1 MLELPQ
7 DPAGPPAPRSPAVP
21 RALAWVLLA
30 LIFWLDSVTPLGV
43 GDAAL
48 YVAPVLLF
56 IRAGWWWEPLV
67 VALGASALT
76 IAGMFLSHPNDDWT
90 TAMWNRPLALAAVW
104 ITAALVAQH
113 RHTLARWSEQTAS
126 EREARAQSRVRL
138 EEIRDALDQAAI
150 VAVTDQ
156 RGVITYVNQ
165 KFCEISKYSREEL
178 LGQDHRIVNSG
189 FHSKEFIRNL
199 WRTIA
204 QGHVWRGELRNRAK
218 DGTIYWVDTTIVP
231 FLNEQGKPRQ
241 YLAIRSDITPR
252 KAAEAQLADQAAL
265 AQLGQLAA
273 VVAHEVRNPL
283 AGVKGTLQVLR
294 TRPLVEDRDKQI
306 IDTMIERLDA
316 LNDKVQDMLRFAR
329 PRTPSIGPVDVQG
342 LLPDVIESARAAA
355 GKGSAPVTITG
366 EHAAVYADPE
376 MLRAVL
382 LNLVLNALQASGSAP
397 VEIMVNANGD
407 TCRIA
412 IADRGPGIPAEEINR
427 VFDAFFTTKK
437 SGTGLGLAIVKRL
450 TDLQAGEVTLRRR
463 DGGGTIADVTLPLVG
478 SAKPRAIEAN

>member
-1 MLELPQ
+1 MLTPLQ
-7 DPAGPPAPRSPAVP
+7 DAAGPPAPRSPIVP
-21 RALAWVLLA
+21 RVFAWVLLG
-30 LIFWLDSVTPLGV
+30 LIFWLDTLTPLGIS
-43 GDAAL
+43 DTAL

-56 IRAGWWWEPLV
+56 IRSGFWWEPLV
-67 VALGASALT
+67 VAIGATALT
-76 IAGMFLSHPNDDWT
+76 IGGMLIAHPDDNW
-90 TAMWNRPLALAAVW
+90 AAAVWNRPLALAAVW
-104 ITAALVAQH
+104 ITAGLVAQH
-113 RHTLARWSEQTAS
+113 RHTLARWSKQTAS
-126 EREARAQSRVRL
+126 ERQAREQSRVRL

-156 RGVITYVNQ
+156 RGVITYVNE

-178 LGQDHRIVNSG
+178 LGQDHRMVNSG

-204 QGHVWRGELRNRAK
+204 QGQVWRGELRNRAK

-294 TRPLVEDRDKQI
+294 TRQFVEDRDKQI
-306 IDTMIERLDA
+306 IDAMIERIDA
-316 LNDKVQDMLRFAR
+316 LNEKVQDMLRFAR

-355 GKGSAPVTITG
+355 GKGSAPVTVTG
-366 EHAAVYADPE
+366 EPAAVYADPD

-382 LNLVLNALQASGSAP
+382 LNLVLNALQASKSTP
-397 VEIMVNANGD
+397 VEIVVNPEGD

-412 IADRGPGIPAEEINR
+412 VADRGPGIPAEEIDR

-450 TDLQAGEVTLRRR
+450 TDLQGGGVTLRRR
-463 DGGGTIADVTLPLVG
+463 DGGGTVAQVTLPVVG
-478 SAKPRAIEAN
+478 AAKPRALETN